1 MFKKLSFALLWLA
14 FLTYAIGLAP
24 PDRPDTVD
32 LILNLSTGQWTD
44 INPLVVALFN
54 LMGIWPAIYSAVLFA
69 DGRGQKIGAWP
80 FAIASFG
87 VGAFAIL
94 PYLVRRDPNPTFV
107 GEKTGF
113 IRFWDSRITGVVL
126 LLATAAILV
135 YGLRGAD
142 WGDFVAQWQ
151 SSRFLHVMGL
161 DFCLLSLLFPALLS
175 DDLSRRGTNNPI
187 AFWVVALI
195 PLFGP
200 LVYLCVRSPI
210 PE

>member
-1 MFKKLSFALLWLA
+1 MLKKLSFALLWLG
-14 FLTYAIGLAP
+14 FLTYAIGFAP

-32 LILNLSTGQWTD
+32 LIANLSTGQWTG

-54 LMGIWPAIYSAVLFA
+54 LMGIWPAIYSAVLYA

-94 PYLVRRDPNPTFV
+94 PYLVRRDSNPKFI

-113 IRFWDSRITGVVL
+113 IRFWDSRITGIVL

-135 YGLRGAD
+135 YGFRGAN
-142 WGDFVAQWQ
+142 WGDFAAQWQ
-151 SSRFLHVMGL
+151 TSRFIHVMSL
-161 DFCLLSLLFPALLS
+161 DFGLLSLLFPALLS
-175 DDLSRRGTNNPI
+175 DDMARREMNNPI
-187 AFWVVALI
+187 AFWAVALV
-195 PLFGP
+195 PLLGP

-210 PE
+210 PD